1 MTTHTLTEE
10 QTLAAQRKA
19 RIALL
24 RKIGSTLTTYGL
36 MTILAILFLFPIVF
50 MIVAA
55 FKKEANIRT
64 DLTSLWAF
72 VPNPDT
78 VTLENMQNMLDRI
91 PFEQFATTSI
101 IITFLSVIGGLF
113 INSMA
118 AFSLARLRWFGRS
131 AILYIIVSLVIIP
144 LEAIAVPLMI
154 QVSDVSPFLNV
165 FLLALLGGVMALLWS
180 ILWSAG
186 DAILNRYGVDLPK
199 AANYIVRGIFTL
211 ALAFPIELTVYYL
224 FKQSTQESA
233 WREIAPR
240 WLMDNVGFTA
250 DYPFMFVMTV
260 TLGAATILLWRYSWE
275 RLAEIVKTNQA
286 TSNLSP
292 AMKNIVHAV
301 AATIIALPLELLF
314 VYLFSE
320 MQGSVQSWF
329 NTYHVMIVPFL
340 ADPFSIFLFYQF
352 FIGIPKDFDEAATV
366 DGASHF
372 RIYWDIA
379 VPLTRPVFATVA
391 ILQFLRFWSFFM
403 WPLLVT
409 QGTEFAPLMVGMGF
423 LRQGNEQTLG
433 QEMGY
438 AALVTIPV
446 LIFFLVF
453 QGWFVR
459 SVSSSGVKG

>member
-1 MTTHTLTEE
+1 MTTHTLTQK
-10 QTLAAQRKA
+10 QTLAAKRNA
-19 RIALL
+19 RIAMF
-24 RKIGSTLTTYGL
+24 RKFASRITTYGL
-36 MTILAILFLFPIVF
+36 MTILVILFLFPIIF

-55 FKKEANIRT
+55 FKEETSIRQ

-78 VTLENMQNMLDRI
+78 ITLDNMEEMLDRV

-154 QVSDVSPFLNV
+154 QVSDVSPTLNI
-165 FLLALLGGVMALLWS
+165 FLLALLGGVMALFWS
-180 ILWSAG
+180 ILWSAS
-186 DAILNRYGVDLPK
+186 DAILSRYGIDLPRV
-199 AANYIVRGIFTL
+199 AAYVLRGIFTL
-211 ALAFPIELTVYYL
+211 VISLPIELTVYYL

-233 WREIAPR
+233 WREFAPS
-240 WLMDNVGFTA
+240 WLTDNVGFTA
-250 DYPFMFVMTV
+250 NYPFMFILIVV
-260 TLGAATILLWRYSWE
+260 LAGLTILIWRYSWE
-275 RLAEIVKTNQA
+275 RLATVVENNHQTA
-286 TSNLSP
+286 SLSP
-292 AMKNIVHAV
+292 AMRNAVHLIATVIIV
-301 AATIIALPLELLF
+301 LPLELLF
-314 VYLFSE
+314 IYLFSKME
-320 MQGSVQSWF
+320 GSVQSWF
-329 NTYHVMIVPFL
+329 NSYHVMIVPFL

-409 QGTEFAPLMVGMGF
+409 QGTDFAPLMVGMGF

-446 LIFFLVF
+446 LIIFLVF
-453 QGWFVR
+453 QSWFVR